1 MWNYFQIWFVYVWN
15 SLIFAKNSNM
25 KFRID
30 IQESVNEGKFPKILE
45 TISPI
50 FTKISNV
57 SFKESSLSKRKA
69 RNWIKKRINDESI
82 FFLFEIFCINSIDCI
97 IYIFFRKIYKQGLL
111 FLFNIHSLKIYLDIL
126 YFLNFLLVEL
136 DK

>member
-1 MWNYFQIWFVYVWN
+1 MFEN
-15 SLIFAKNSNM
+15 SLSLQKKNSNM

-57 SFKESSLSKRKA
+57 SFKESSLSKK
-69 RNWIKKRINDESI
+69 KKREIELEKNNDESI
-82 FFLFEIFCINSIDCI
+82 FFSI
-97 IYIFFRKIYKQGLL
+97 
-111 FLFNIHSLKIYLDIL
+111 
-126 YFLNFLLVEL
+126 
-136 DK
+136 

>member
-1 MWNYFQIWFVYVWN
+1 MFEN
-15 SLIFAKNSNM
+15 SLSLQKNSNM

-57 SFKESSLSKRKA
+57 SFKESSLSKK
-69 RNWIKKRINDESI
+69 KKREIELEKNNDESI
-82 FFLFEIFCINSIDCI
+82 FFSI
-97 IYIFFRKIYKQGLL
+97 
-111 FLFNIHSLKIYLDIL
+111 
-126 YFLNFLLVEL
+126 
-136 DK
+136 

>member
-1 MWNYFQIWFVYVWN
+1 VDYFSNLICLCLKIVY
-15 SLIFAKNSNM
+15 LCKKNSNM

-57 SFKESSLSKRKA
+57 SFKESSLSKK
-69 RNWIKKRINDESI
+69 KKREIELEKNNDESI
-82 FFLFEIFCINSIDCI
+82 FFSI
-97 IYIFFRKIYKQGLL
+97 
-111 FLFNIHSLKIYLDIL
+111 
-126 YFLNFLLVEL
+126 
-136 DK
+136 

>member
-1 MWNYFQIWFVYVWN
+1 MFLYRKIGLIINIKCGLFFKFDLFMFEN
-15 SLIFAKNSNM
+15 SLSLQKNSNM

-57 SFKESSLSKRKA
+57 SFKESSLSK
-69 RNWIKKRINDESI
+69 KKNREIELEKNNDESI
-82 FFLFEIFCINSIDCI
+82 FFSI
-97 IYIFFRKIYKQGLL
+97 
-111 FLFNIHSLKIYLDIL
+111 
-126 YFLNFLLVEL
+126 
-136 DK
+136 